1 VWISKAADS
10 VNRVVQPIGR
20 VIYYVGLV
28 ALAAMMFLIFAD
40 VGLRYVF
47 NRPIGGSFDLTE
59 LLMIMVV
66 SFGFAYCAIVKGHV
80 TVDLLMSRIPQR
92 GRDIINVI
100 TGLLSFG
107 LLALI
112 SWQCFLY
119 IKVMYIKGQTTPA
132 LPIPLYPFVA
142 VVAVG
147 LAVFCL
153 VLLAQFIDFLS
164 KAVRK

>member
-1 VWISKAADS
+1 MWISRAADS
-10 VNRVVQPIGR
+10 VNRVVQPVGR
-20 VIYYVGLV
+20 VLHSVGLA

-40 VGLRYVF
+40 VGLRYIF

-59 LLMIMVV
+59 LLMIIVV

-80 TVDLLMSRIPQR
+80 TVDLLVSRLPQR
-92 GRDIINVI
+92 VREIINTI
-100 TGLLSFG
+100 TGLLGFR
-107 LLALI
+107 LMALI
-112 SWQCFLY
+112 AWQGFLY

-153 VLLAQFIDFLS
+153 ALLANFIDFLS